1 MSGPKI
7 KTLALIVLPILL
19 SGIIIIWVSAFQT
32 RSELEAQTSQY
43 GNAMVDQLAKTITDP
58 MVQEDL
64 LSLNVVLSD
73 LLEKGNFTFASV
85 YGADNRLLAQVGRN
99 RNNLQTFTRDVVFQN
114 ASPGYVQLGLD
125 RDGIDTR
132 VRNLVG
138 IAAFILAIQVAAISL
153 IVLRFGDLL
162 YFWWSAPAR
171 MPDHTASANPEPA
184 PPEIEDITGDVT
196 VLVIKVRPP
205 RQLDANLDKIRSALS
220 LYRGEVELTEGDD
233 IVVRFST
240 HDQVLQAVL
249 CSKLVASILG
259 LARGS
264 KQVKLGMH
272 VASLTEGDDVKK
284 AIKHAKYLASISENK
299 LLSSRKVF
307 AKLGQSD
314 RVSLQE
320 YHSSLTPDG
329 EVYFLESLSPASLAL
344 IERQARQLSSQGA

>member
-32 RSELEAQTSQY
+32 RSGLEAQTFQY
-43 GNAMVDQLAKTITDP
+43 GNAMVDQLARTITEP

-73 LLEKGNFTFASV
+73 LLAKGNFTFASV
-85 YGADNRLLAQVGRN
+85 YSADNRLLAQVGRN

-125 RDGIDTR
+125 LGGIDTR

-138 IAAFILAIQVAAISL
+138 ITAFVLAILIAAISL

-171 MPDHTASANPEPA
+171 NMPVADTDPDPA

-196 VLVIKVRPP
+196 VLVIKVRPT
-205 RQLDANLDKIRSALS
+205 RQLGANREKIGRALS
-220 LYRGEVELTEGDD
+220 LYRGEVEPTEGDD
-233 IVVRFST
+233 IVVKFST

-249 CSKLVASILG
+249 CSKLVARILS

-272 VASLTEGDDVKK
+272 VASLTEGDEVKK

-329 EVYFLESLSPASLAL
+329 EVYFLESLAPASMAL
-344 IERQARQLSSQGA
+344 IERQARQLS